1 MKKYSLRTSSGSRR
15 RRGSSLLAAG
25 VFVLV
30 LSAGVALMIN
40 QTTSQMTNLYRTRV
54 VENSLAGANAVL
66 SCMSADIQFVMNNRP
81 PQTGGRMDQINGI
94 VNAMRP
100 ASFYGYQPVKNSNK
114 DVVYVR
120 SIGPNDLQFRT
131 IDDPADQWDGYS
143 TGRLDYELVAAVR
156 ENSAN
161 ADKLGVEGIAAR
173 KRVTLDYVP
182 LYQFAIFYNP
192 DMELHPGPVMDVRG
206 PVHCNGTLWL
216 GAQSGL
222 NFWGR
227 VSAVGKIR
235 AYNDFT
241 NMNINAGKKDAGY
254 TYPLESYT
262 NQGDV
267 KFKNAAGSW
276 LNMFVGTG
284 SSLDTNNNKY
294 LDGLDLNWQN
304 DALSRWGGIVRDQ
317 AHGTRTINPPLPV
330 GSEASDMIARLQPGD
345 SQAVQE
351 LKFESMADLKITGNP
366 GNPDTIKIVDSNG
379 NVIPNTDAAG
389 KNPIWTIG
397 EFYDGQQET
406 VVRTIDIDMSK
417 IVSRGFNF
425 QNGVLY
431 ASTTPAAGDNWTS
444 PQNWAGYGRED
455 FMPAIRVTNSATVP
469 RNLQSGFTFATDRPL
484 YTVGNINSTS
494 KATAVFAADAVTVT
508 SQELKLDYPVSIK
521 VGNKWEVRSSL
532 DNSKSFPLTSGVPN
546 GYTREGTPSGV
557 KDPITNAS
565 VSNSVNPAA
574 KPPSGNDGLI
584 TNLIMVMGQTGSRFN
599 DAGKR
604 ITQSGGAHNVMRYLE
619 NWGGKKHTFNGSLI
633 CLYESLVSTL
643 PWRNDS
649 GHAYYSPPNRNYQWD
664 NSLQAATPP
673 PGMPMFLVINDS
685 AVERVS
691 LTYAKTHQ
699 P

>member
-1 MKKYSLRTSSGSRR
+1 MKKSSLRTSSGSRR

-25 VFVLV
+25 VFVLI
-30 LSAGVALMIN
+30 LSAGVALMIH

-66 SCMSADIQFVMNNRP
+66 SSMSSDILFVMNNRP
-81 PQTGGRMDQINGI
+81 PQTGGRIDQINA
-94 VNAMRP
+94 VVSNMRP
-100 ASFYGYQPVKNSNK
+100 STLYGYKAVRNSTK

-120 SIGPNDLQFRT
+120 SLAPNDLQFRV
-131 IDDPADQWDGYS
+131 IDDASDRWDGYS
-143 TGRLDYELVAAVR
+143 TGRLDYEMVAAVR
-156 ENSAN
+156 EDSSN

-192 DMELHPGPVMDVRG
+192 DMELHPGPLMDVRG

-227 VSAVGKIR
+227 VSSVGKIR

-241 NMNINAGKKDAGY
+241 GMNINARSTDAGFLY
-254 TYPLESYT
+254 NLESFT

-267 KFKNAAGSW
+267 KFKNAAGNW
-276 LNMFVGTG
+276 VNMLVGT

-294 LDGLDLNWQN
+294 LDGLDTNWQN
-304 DALSRWGGIVRDQ
+304 NAISRWGGTVRDQ
-317 AHGTRTINPPLPV
+317 AHATRTINPPLPV
-330 GSEASDMIARLQPGD
+330 GSNAADMIARLQPGD
-345 SQAVQE
+345 SQAMRE
-351 LKFESMADLKITGNP
+351 LKFETMADLKITGNP
-366 GNPDTIKIVDSNG
+366 GNPATIKIVDSAG
-379 NVIPNTDAAG
+379 TIISNTDAAG
-389 KNPIWTIG
+389 NNPIWTIG

-417 IVSRGFNF
+417 IVARGIPF

-431 ASTTPAAGDNWTS
+431 ASTTPVAGDTWTS
-444 PQNWAGYGRED
+444 PATWGGYGRND
-455 FMPAIRVTNSATVP
+455 FMPAIRVTNASSLP
-469 RNLQSGFTFATDRPL
+469 RNLQSGFTLATDRPL
-484 YTVGNINSTS
+484 YTVGNMNSSTS
-494 KATAVFAADAVTVT
+494 KATAVFAADAITVT
-508 SQELKLDYPVSIK
+508 SQQLKLDYPVQVQIDNQW
-521 VGNKWEVRSSL
+521 VVRSSL
-532 DNSKSFPLTSGVPN
+532 DNTKTFPLTTVPS

-557 KDPITNAS
+557 TDPLTNGS
-565 VSNSVNPAA
+565 VAVSQNPTAN
-574 KPPSGNDGLI
+574 PPAGIDGLI
-584 TNLIMVMGQTGSRFN
+584 TNLIIVMGQTGSKFN

-633 CLYESLVSTL
+633 CLYESLVGKRS
-643 PWRNDS
+643 WRNDS
-649 GHAYYSPPNRNYQWD
+649 GHTYYSPPNRNYQWD
-664 NSLQAATPP
+664 NRLQGATPP
-673 PGMPMFLVINDS
+673 PGMPMLLVVNES

-691 LTYAKTHQ
+691 LSYAKSHQ